1 MKTVL
6 KNKKSNKK
14 SSKPEKAPVKK
25 KNSTKVKSST
35 KKKKK
40 VKEDDEDESSSSS
53 KCDSCTKKKCT
64 HCQDKKKD
72 KSKSKKEVEEKKLK
86 SKSKKIKVKET
97 EIPVLNMDRDGTLM
111 LEPGTDDWYIKP
123 IKKSSGVQFIH
134 PEKKT
139 MLIIFLKNTTSED
152 DPTDTEYTGVLL
164 LEREGELHNILAD
177 AFYNSKKKAL
187 KSMNSAIE
195 TTVKEF
201 MG

>member
-1 MKTVL
+1 MKTSL
-6 KNKKSNKK
+6 KKPTKKS
-14 SSKPEKAPVKK
+14 EKTPTKK
-25 KNSTKVKSST
+25 KLSEKKVIKSPT
-35 KKKKK
+35 KKKKSK
-40 VKEDDEDESSSSS
+40 KDEDDEDIDSSSS
-53 KCDSCTKKKCT
+53 KCDTCTKKKCT
-64 HCQDKKKD
+64 HCQDKKSKKKE
-72 KSKSKKEVEEKKLK
+72 KSKSKKKVEEKK
-86 SKSKKIKVKET
+86 SESKKIKIKAT
-97 EIPVLNMDRDGTLM
+97 EIPVLNMDKDGTLM
-111 LEPGTDDWYIKP
+111 LEPGTDDWYLKP

-139 MLIIFLKNTTSED
+139 ILVIFLKNTTSED